1 MKKILAL
8 LLCIP
13 FILLACVSCGKKER
27 DFSKISFEFY
37 SNPYARIPDNEEE
50 FNELLDEF
58 LMTQSDF
65 SYIEI
70 RIGFYSEG
78 ESTSDIDLSSLNYYY
93 RKDGDQAITVKIRQ
107 NSISRE
113 AIMDLTTDERI
124 YSITFVYQFI
134 ISPS

>member
-37 SNPYARIPDNEEE
+37 SNPYARIADDEEE

-58 LMTQSDF
+58 LKTQSDF

-70 RIGFYSEG
+70 RIGFNSEEG
-78 ESTSDIDLSSLNYYY
+78 TADIDLSSLNYYF
-93 RKDGDQAITVKIRQ
+93 RKDSAQMITVKIYKD
-107 NSISRE
+107 SIDRE

-124 YSITFVYQFI
+124 YSITFVQQDI
-134 ISPS
+134 I